1 MGMSA
6 CTTRGLIAVVAIAVA
21 AGCASTPPAPNPEP
35 LLLAAGFKTV
45 TASTDKQIQHL
56 PTLPAGQVTVIT
68 QTGKNWYVYPDLPKN
83 QLYVGTAK
91 EYQAY
96 LKLRTQNNL
105 PPPSD
110 PAGVSMAKADTAM
123 LHANMEDIENPW
135 LWWPDFSGLPWTF

>member
-1 MGMSA
+1 MSFRA
-6 CTTRGLIAVVAIAVA
+6 TRSLIAVVAMAVV

-105 PPPSD
+105 PPPAD
-110 PAGVSMAKADTAM
+110 PEAAYLKADAAM
-123 LHANMEDIENPW
+123 VRANAQDQTNPW
-135 LWWPDFSGLPWTF
+135 TWWPEFGALGWSY